1 MTCAQGLLRL
11 LWGGGPEV
19 VVLRDWAPVH
29 GTGFKK
35 YRGTGTVLFEKLL
48 NQYTT
53 LA

>member
-1 MTCAQGLLRL
+1 MGMVQNKITAI
-11 LWGGGPEV
+11 P
-19 VVLRDWAPVH
+19 APVH